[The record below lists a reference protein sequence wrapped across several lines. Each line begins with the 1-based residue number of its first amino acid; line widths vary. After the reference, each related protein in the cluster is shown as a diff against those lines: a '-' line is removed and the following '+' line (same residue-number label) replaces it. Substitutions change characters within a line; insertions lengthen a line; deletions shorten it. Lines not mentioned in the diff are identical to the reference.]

1 MQELEVKY
9 VLEKNEAIAMTDIL
23 DVVHCLRLK
32 TPRSA
37 FVSIFR
43 WKAER
48 RTSYGGP
55 FKSFV

>member
-1 MQELEVKY
+1 

-23 DVVHCLRLK
+23 DAVLCLRPK
-32 TPRSA
+32 TPRFA

-43 WKAER
+43 WKGES

-55 FKSFV
+55 FKEFCLA